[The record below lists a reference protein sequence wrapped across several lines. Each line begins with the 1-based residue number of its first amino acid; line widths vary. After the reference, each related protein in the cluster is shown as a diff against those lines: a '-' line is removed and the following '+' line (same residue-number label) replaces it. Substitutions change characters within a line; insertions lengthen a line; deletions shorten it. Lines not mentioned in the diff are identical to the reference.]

1 MFGPRKLLFH
11 FILFKLVAAVHDQAL
26 RLVPIQH
33 SPNKMFAERPGAA
46 GDENAFIV
54 QHAPVPFPFNE
65 EIFPRYR
72 TPGENPPER
81 SNLY

>member
-1 MFGPRKLLFH
+1 
-11 FILFKLVAAVHDQAL
+11 
-26 RLVPIQH
+26 
-33 SPNKMFAERPGAA
+33 MFAERPGAA